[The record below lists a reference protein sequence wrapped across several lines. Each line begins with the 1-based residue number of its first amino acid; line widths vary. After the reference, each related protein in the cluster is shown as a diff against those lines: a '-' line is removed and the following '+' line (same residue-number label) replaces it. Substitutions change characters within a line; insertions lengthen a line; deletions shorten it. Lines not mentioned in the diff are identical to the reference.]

1 MGKEGVTFTAA
12 LSPALATYPHQ
23 PTVMVTCCLWC
34 FSHLS
39 L

>member
-1 MGKEGVTFTAA
+1 MGREGVTFTAVP
-12 LSPALATYPHQ
+12 SPALATHPHQ
-23 PTVMVTCCLWC
+23 PMVIGTCCLWC